1 MAGPQDLLAAM
12 REGLASRRSALRRG
26 DEGTAIAMAEN
37 ALRNGDAW
45 AASQLAPWTD
55 HDDQPPPP
63 AVATALAAALFAG
76 PHLAHTLDF
85 PGTFGDPIPFRASP
99 LLAEALG
106 VSLAEIQAERARV
119 DAAVAELLRTTTLL
133 RWLWAMGGDP
143 GRDPRALAKLL
154 FGGNG
159 VVVDGFVKRGLRIYA
174 LCRTDVVLPP
184 EALQLTWMPTPQP
197 GALWPDATFEPDTL
211 PETVRDDLAQM
222 VGLSREALGERLA
235 AAIAVLP
242 VRDPNAFLQRDR
254 WRNEGWADITG
265 LGVADGGPAWTTW
278 PVGDEDVDIAGL
290 GDTDVDLVAWFDR
303 QALRRATA
311 IHRAHHA
318 ELAARTLGGE
328 ARTGHARALL
338 IDFEPAVEAALQP
351 LVRWA
356 QAPATHARLA
366 QRWPDRPALGA
377 ALAQAAAS
385 ALLRWVDVDGAGPS
399 VARRLTEDLLLRR
412 ASLSRLLAH
421 PGHPRFSHARIALL
435 FSAFDANRTPLPSLW
450 AEGDIPE
457 PMSRYVYAAWR
468 AVLEAQAGED

>member
-1 MAGPQDLLAAM
+1 MAGPQDLLASM
-12 REGLASRRSALRRG
+12 REGLASRRLALRRG
-26 DEGTAIAMAEN
+26 DEGTAIAMADQ

-55 HDDQPPPP
+55 HDDQPPPRT
-63 AVATALAAALFAG
+63 VASALAAALFAG

-99 LLAEALG
+99 VLAEALG
-106 VSLAEIQAERARV
+106 LTHAEVQAERARV
-119 DAAVAELLRTTTLL
+119 DAAVAELLQTQTLL
-133 RWLWAMGGDP
+133 RWLWALGGDP
-143 GRDPRALAKLL
+143 GRDPRALAGLL
-154 FGGNG
+154 FGGRG
-159 VVVDGFVKRGLRIYA
+159 LAVDGFVKRGLRIYA

-197 GALWPDATFEPDTL
+197 AALWPDATFEPDAL
-211 PETVRDDLAQM
+211 PAAVGRDLARM
-222 VGLSREALGERLA
+222 VGLSSEALGERLR

-265 LGVADGGPAWTTW
+265 LGAADGGPAWTTW
-278 PVGDEDVDIAGL
+278 PVGDDDVDLDGL
-290 GDTDVDLVAWFDR
+290 AQPDVDLVAWIDR
-303 QALRRATA
+303 EALRRTTA

-338 IDFEPAVEAALQP
+338 IDVEPACEAALAP
-351 LVRWA
+351 LLRWA

-366 QRWPDRPALGA
+366 QRWPDRRALGA
-377 ALAQAAAS
+377 ALAEAAEA
-385 ALLRWVDVDGAGPS
+385 AIPRWVDVDGAGAS
-399 VARRLTEDLLLRR
+399 VARRIAEDLLLRR
-412 ASLSRLLAH
+412 ASLSRLMAH

-435 FSAFDANRTPLPSLW
+435 FSAFDAQRTALPSLW
-450 AEGDIPE
+450 ADGDTPE